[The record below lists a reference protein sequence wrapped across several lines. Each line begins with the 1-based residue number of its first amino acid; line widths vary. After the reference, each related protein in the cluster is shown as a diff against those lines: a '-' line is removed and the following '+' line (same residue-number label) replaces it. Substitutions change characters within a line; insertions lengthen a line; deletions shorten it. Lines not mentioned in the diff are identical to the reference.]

1 MTVEIAMRLSG
12 FLFLFI
18 MITDIASV
26 AFGNKIIG
34 DLDSDAKLQ
43 KISDDPNKFKISIV
57 IALIEHFSI
66 IALAIMLFIAFGSYS
81 IILGIVW
88 ITFRTGESLI
98 DIYNEKNYWGLLN
111 IARQYGGT
119 SSAEKNTLSDLA
131 RTILKTKEFRFTFAM
146 TLFSIGT
153 ITYSILFITYGVV
166 PPIIGWFGLVAS
178 ILFGFGSG
186 IILVRP
192 NFKVLGYLGG
202 PLILLFVVVLGGWL
216 LFSSHTIP

>member
-18 MITDIASV
+18 IITNVASV
-26 AFGNKIIG
+26 RFGNKLTK

-43 KISDDPNKFKISIV
+43 KINKHPNKFKISV
-57 IALIEHFSI
+57 VLALIEHFSI
-66 IALAIMLFIAFGSYS
+66 ITLAIMLFIAFGSYS
-81 IILGIVW
+81 IILGVVW

-111 IARQYGGT
+111 IARQYLGASG
-119 SSAEKNTLSDLA
+119 AEKKSLSALA
-131 RTILKTKEFRFTFAM
+131 HAILKTKELRFTFAM

-153 ITYSILFITYGVV
+153 IAYLILFITYGLV
-166 PPIIGWFGLVAS
+166 PPSIGWFGLVAS
-178 ILFGFGSG
+178 ILFGLGSG
-186 IILVRP
+186 IILVKP

-202 PLILLFVVVLGGWL
+202 PLILLFEVVLGGWL
-216 LFSSHTIP
+216 LFS